1 MIYAF
6 IGSITMGLMN
16 VVAKVLRNYT
26 KVSALQVTF
35 WRSFGMA
42 VGCFI
47 FCKIKGHDILE
58 VPRSVSMHLFLRV
71 FFGYISVACMFLA
84 IFLLPFSLAM
94 VLNFT

>member
-1 MIYAF
+1 MKNVSQPLISSENISPIKQKGMSNRSKAMLLALM
-6 IGSITMGLMN
+6 GSITMGLMN

-47 FCKIKGHDILE
+47 LCK
-58 VPRSVSMHLFLRV
+58 V
-71 FFGYISVACMFLA
+71 
-84 IFLLPFSLAM
+84 
-94 VLNFT
+94 